1 MTGNQ
6 TLTAAVEAFICTTN
20 ASDIAAALALF
31 TPDAV
36 IDDPSVG
43 ERFVGHHG
51 IQDYLNRFFIGY
63 KTATRLLSV
72 EMSGDNKARVRVDF
86 TGDFGHEIGVLD
98 VEINPAGLVVNIIA
112 DLE

>member
-1 MTGNQ
+1 M
-6 TLTAAVEAFICTTN
+6 V
-20 ASDIAAALALF
+20 
-31 TPDAV
+31 PDAAPV
-36 IDDPSVG
+36 SVG
-43 ERFVGHHG
+43 LHG